1 MKLLHT
7 VVLKWCSYGRV
18 SLHTLPTPSGFA
30 VRFGFDMSTSGIF
43 PQGVPAAITLV
54 LGATGERSDRARV
67 RCEVGLPLCSVA
79 NTALLR
85 VRLGNELLEQKPR
98 VAGVI
103 WLSPLS
109 PCVFSLSQHEHLQP
123 QKGTALEQE
132 QVWAFNKGW
141 AESMVIRPQSEP
153 WTGSHVT
160 PVQSPVRTAPSL
172 LGSCVALE
180 LPESH
185 GQAFA
190 LVMAALPP
198 VWSCDMRGAGL
209 EHSLCSGQG
218 VLWSGAGKHVS

>member
-18 SLHTLPTPSGFA
+18 SLHTLPMPSGFA

-43 PQGVPAAITLV
+43 PQGVPAAITVV
-54 LGATGERSDRARV
+54 LGGAGERADRARA

-85 VRLGNELLEQKPR
+85 VRLGNKLLEQKPR
-98 VAGVI
+98 VAGVS

-109 PCVFSLSQHEHLQP
+109 VCVFSLSQHQHLQP

-141 AESMVIRPQSEP
+141 A
-153 WTGSHVT
+153 
-160 PVQSPVRTAPSL
+160 
-172 LGSCVALE
+172 
-180 LPESH
+180 
-185 GQAFA
+185 
-190 LVMAALPP
+190 
-198 VWSCDMRGAGL
+198 
-209 EHSLCSGQG
+209 
-218 VLWSGAGKHVS
+218 